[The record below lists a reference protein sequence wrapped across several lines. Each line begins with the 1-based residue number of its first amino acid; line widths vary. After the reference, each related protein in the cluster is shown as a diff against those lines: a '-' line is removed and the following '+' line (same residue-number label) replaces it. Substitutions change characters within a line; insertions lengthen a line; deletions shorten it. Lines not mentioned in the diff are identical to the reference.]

1 MDFYDRTSF
10 RVEGVEGEFDI
21 ICRSLVLSGPEDFS
35 IPAAA
40 WEAMKVRSLSDVL
53 PRLNISEF
61 DETKVDDEIVVAEC
75 DDRVSISV
83 RDSPAETS
91 GCCIIGDGGGK
102 DRVQI
107 MGFDEASSCYT
118 GGENRVPMRDVDE
131 MSGCLNTGGGG
142 IKGFR
147 PPMLK
152 PPPGVR
158 GKEKEKKKKKRK
170 GKNDGEEGEGEV
182 GDVIL
187 KRDEEEN
194 VEIIGEF
201 SRSCSFTTFTTSQE
215 DDSSSTTTEPRSNSI
230 SPNVRLKPV
239 IIPGS
244 WQKGELLGRGSF
256 GSVYEGISEDGFF
269 FAVKQVSL
277 LDQGSHGKQS
287 VVQLEH
293 EIALLSQFEHEN
305 IVRYIGT
312 EMDESNLY
320 IFIEFVTKGS
330 LLSLYRRYKF
340 RDSQVS
346 AYTRQILNGLKYL
359 HDRNIVHRVI
369 DRGCELRDPGRSG
382 YPPREK
388 KGGRVLFEIAGD
400 MAANVGRGT
409 HPGRSGLS
417 AFIFFP
423 LFDVRNT
430 KIQMRIEEDGVVE
443 WGRR

>member
-158 GKEKEKKKKKRK
+158 VSVLDSTCSTWDLLRHFAPEGEGKGKEKEEEEGKKR
-170 GKNDGEEGEGEV
+170 
-182 GDVIL
+182 
-187 KRDEEEN
+187 R
-194 VEIIGEF
+194 
-201 SRSCSFTTFTTSQE
+201 R
-215 DDSSSTTTEPRSNSI
+215 R
-230 SPNVRLKPV
+230 R
-239 IIPGS
+239 
-244 WQKGELLGRGSF
+244 GRGS
-256 GSVYEGISEDGFF
+256 G
-269 FAVKQVSL
+269 
-277 LDQGSHGKQS
+277 
-287 VVQLEH
+287 
-293 EIALLSQFEHEN
+293 
-305 IVRYIGT
+305 
-312 EMDESNLY
+312 
-320 IFIEFVTKGS
+320 
-330 LLSLYRRYKF
+330 
-340 RDSQVS
+340 
-346 AYTRQILNGLKYL
+346 
-359 HDRNIVHRVI
+359 
-369 DRGCELRDPGRSG
+369 
-382 YPPREK
+382 
-388 KGGRVLFEIAGD
+388 
-400 MAANVGRGT
+400 
-409 HPGRSGLS
+409 
-417 AFIFFP
+417 
-423 LFDVRNT
+423 
-430 KIQMRIEEDGVVE
+430 
-443 WGRR
+443 